1 MSHADFGSTASEGV
15 QRLLRLRREGS
26 MFAGVCS
33 GIAHYL
39 DIDPIVIRASAIVL
53 SLVSPW
59 VVPTYVTLA
68 FLMPEDPNG
77 GVAPWFDGVT
87 LVQHLKAGFK
97 DMFRAGMRHDKAA
110 FHRAW
115 RQQVDHCR
123 RTWADA
129 VNRC

>member
-1 MSHADFGSTASEGV
+1 MNYADLGSTTASEGA

-26 MFAGVCS
+26 IFTGVCS
-33 GIAHYL
+33 GIAHYV

-53 SLVSPW
+53 SLVSPLM
-59 VVPTYVTLA
+59 VPTYVTLA
-68 FLMPEDPNG
+68 FLMPEDPGG

-87 LVQHLKAGFK
+87 LVQRLKAGFK
-97 DMFRAGMRHDKAA
+97 DLFGAAMRQDKAG

-123 RTWADA
+123 RAWADA
-129 VNRC
+129 VNR